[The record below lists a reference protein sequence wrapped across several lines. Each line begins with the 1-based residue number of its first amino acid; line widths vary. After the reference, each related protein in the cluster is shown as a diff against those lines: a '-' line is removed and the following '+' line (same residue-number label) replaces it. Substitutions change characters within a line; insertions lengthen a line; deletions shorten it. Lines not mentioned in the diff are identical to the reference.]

1 MPDRRP
7 WPTPTSAIPLAA
19 DARLSDTRYTDDQVW
34 ELRAR
39 APGEGESAS
48 ALVVS
53 TRYGGRVGMAS
64 IVPLWVVDQQVIY
77 AAASYAQPPQIIEFA
92 PGFIRVGASITPT
105 LELEA
110 RYFAFDSQTIGAHFT
125 LINHDAA
132 PAAVRL
138 DLVGFAAAHNREL
151 KSAVVPVGSEGYGL
165 RPCLLPG
172 LEPIILMRG
181 DDSLG
186 SMVDDSAHKIGLT
199 VTIGARAR
207 TSIRWVHA
215 GMSRTSDSL
224 RAAYNRLHSSWKD
237 HDGAV
242 RRAAAA
248 LPQIATGDA
257 AFDAAIAA
265 SCHSLISA
273 YLRPTDHLPHASPV
287 SARRID
293 TGFSRR
299 GDGSDYGESWAGQHP
314 VTSYL
319 TALGT
324 ASAAPALAQGIIR
337 NYLAV
342 QRADGWID
350 SQPGLAGQ
358 RSGALCPPILA
369 RLTWAIFQ
377 YTEDDQFLREAYPGL
392 LRFLRRWFAA
402 DMDADGDG
410 LPEWTTPAQAGY
422 PFSPLFSPAAGDFAA
437 DIRLVEAPD
446 LAALLLSEA
455 ISLHEISYYLREPAD
470 PWLKETINRLE
481 GALEALW
488 RPDLG
493 CYTYRDRDSHLVP
506 SRVIL
511 FEDAPGD
518 DDQFIALDLTPPSRI
533 VLVVRGGWE
542 RTPSVTVTI
551 SGVDM
556 AGRAVREV
564 IEAAQFRWQTA
575 RGSAVSRTVFSRVDT
590 VTTAGLIHVYRVSAA
605 TTDLTGSE
613 LAALLPLYVPHLNPA
628 RVQPL
633 IERLFGPAFWH
644 DGGVSMSGNEGENG
658 SNPPLTS
665 HFWMTLLG
673 EGLIEAGHV
682 AEAAQIARRALAAA
696 ARSLT
701 IDGQFYEYYHADG
714 GGHTGERGHISGTA
728 PIHLLLRVF
737 GVRIIDAQRVWV
749 GGAFAWDHP
758 VIVRQHGVT
767 VERSAHG
774 SRIAFPS
781 GRIVQLPADVPMQ
794 EIVDR
799 QPGGIREQ
807 S

>member
-1 MPDRRP
+1 MPDHRV
-7 WPTPTSAIPLAA
+7 WPTPTSAILLAA
-19 DARLSDTRYTDDQVW
+19 DARLSNTRYTDDQVW

-39 APGEGESAS
+39 AAGDGAS
-48 ALVVS
+48 ALVIS

-77 AAASYAQPPQIIEFA
+77 AAASYAQPPQIAEFA
-92 PGFIRVGASITPT
+92 PGFIQADAHITPT
-105 LELEA
+105 LALEA
-110 RYFAFDSQTIGAHFT
+110 RYFAFDSQTIGAQFT
-125 LINHDAA
+125 LINHA
-132 PAAVRL
+132 PAPITVRL

-151 KSAVVPVGSEGYGL
+151 KSAVVSVDAKGYGL

-172 LEPIILMRG
+172 LEPIILMRS
-181 DDSLG
+181 DDGLG
-186 SMVDDSAHKIGLT
+186 GMVDDSAHKIGLSVT
-199 VTIGARAR
+199 VQAHGR
-207 TSIRWVHA
+207 TAIRWVHA
-215 GMSRTSDSL
+215 GMSRTGDSI
-224 RAAYNRLHSSWKD
+224 RAAYNRLYSSWKD
-237 HDGAV
+237 QYQAV

-248 LPQIATGDA
+248 LPQITTGDA
-257 AFDAAIAA
+257 GFDAAIAA

-273 YLRPTDHLPHASPV
+273 YLRPTPHLPHASPV
-287 SARRID
+287 SARRVD

-299 GDGSDYGESWAGQHP
+299 GDGSDHGESWAGQHP

-324 ASAAPALAQGIIR
+324 ASSAPALAQGVIR

-342 QRADGWID
+342 QRSDGWID

-358 RSGALCPPILA
+358 RSGYLCPPILA

-377 YTEDDQFLREAYPGL
+377 YTEDDLFLRETYPGL
-392 LRFLRRWFAA
+392 LRFFRRWFAA

-410 LPEWTTPAQAGY
+410 LPEWTALAQTGY
-422 PFSPLFSPAAGDFAA
+422 PFSPMFSPSVSDFAA

-470 PWLKETINRLE
+470 AWLKETMSRLE
-481 GALEALW
+481 SALEALW

-493 CYTYRDRDSHLVP
+493 RYTYRDRDSHLVP

-518 DDQFIALDLTPPSRI
+518 EDQFIALDLTPPSRV

-551 SGVDM
+551 SGMD
-556 AGRAVREV
+556 ATGRAVREV
-564 IEAAQFRWQTA
+564 IEAARFRWQTA
-575 RGSAVSRTVFSRVDT
+575 RGSAVTQTVFSRVDT
-590 VTTAGLIHVYRVSAA
+590 VTIAGLIHVYRVSAA

-613 LAALLPLYVPHLNPA
+613 LAALLPLYVPRLNPA
-628 RVQPL
+628 RVQTL
-633 IERLFGPAFWH
+633 IDRLFGSAFWH
-644 DGGVSMSGNEGENG
+644 HGGVSMIGNEGKNG
-658 SNPPLTS
+658 SDPLLTS
-665 HFWMTLLG
+665 NFWMTLLG
-673 EGLIEAGHV
+673 EGLIEAGHI
-682 AEAAQIARRALAAA
+682 AEAAQIARRALVAAA
-696 ARSLT
+696 HSLT
-701 IDGQFYEYYHADG
+701 VDGQFYEYYHADS
-714 GGHTGERGHISGTA
+714 GGHTGERGHIAGTA

-737 GVRIIDAQRVWV
+737 GVRIVDAQRVWT
-749 GGAFAWDHP
+749 GGAFVWDHP
-758 VIVRQHGVT
+758 VTVHQHGVT
-767 VERSAHG
+767 VERSVHG
-774 SRIAFPS
+774 TQIAFPS

-799 QPGGIREQ
+799 QTGGIREQ